1 MFIMDKFKIP
11 FDSSLSKQTY
21 EEAKQM
27 YKKAFGT
34 ENIIVI
40 DEENFLNKME
50 GESMNQ
56 SAAPNIFFHNDMIFS
71 QSGNKIFL
79 SSPGLSAEIMGFKYN
94 QDIDEMF
101 ERIGKQFKD
110 LGFAVVEVPFA
121 NNDLNYVNV
130 IPYTDKNTH
139 KPTVIFPS
147 YHFDPEDIKGK
158 YMDEVS

>member
-1 MFIMDKFKIP
+1 MDKFKIP

-56 SAAPNIFFHNDMIFS
+56 SAAPNIFFHNDMIFFS
-71 QSGNKIFL
+71 EWK
-79 SSPGLSAEIMGFKYN
+79 
-94 QDIDEMF
+94 
-101 ERIGKQFKD
+101 
-110 LGFAVVEVPFA
+110 
-121 NNDLNYVNV
+121 
-130 IPYTDKNTH
+130 
-139 KPTVIFPS
+139 
-147 YHFDPEDIKGK
+147 
-158 YMDEVS
+158 